1 MGFHAVKNTDI
12 TVRGIGT
19 DQINSLART
28 RRMAKPEHLAKLEES
43 VEDWNM
49 WRYDNP
55 EIVPAFW
62 GADLEEADLRGAYLN
77 SADLR
82 EAKLRDADLKGAN
95 LERANLMEA
104 SLKRTNLEGTNLKWA
119 MYLQARQLCETNTL
133 YQAILDLELEREVR
147 KERPHLFDKPKEK
160 LRVV

>member
-1 MGFHAVKNTDI
+1 
-12 TVRGIGT
+12 
-19 DQINSLART
+19 
-28 RRMAKPEHLAKLEES
+28 MAKPEHLAKLEES

-62 GADLEEADLRGAYLN
+62 GADLEEADLR
-77 SADLR
+77 

-95 LERANLMEA
+95 LMEA
-104 SLKRTNLEGTNLKWA
+104 NLKRTNLEGTNLRWA
-119 MYLQARQLCETNTL
+119 MYLQVRQLCEANTL
-133 YQAILDLELEREVR
+133 YQAILDPELEREVR

>member
-12 TVRGIGT
+12 TVRGIRT
-19 DQINSLART
+19 DQINSLGRM
-28 RRMAKPEHLAKLEES
+28 RQMAKPEHLAKLEES

-49 WRYDNP
+49 WRHDNP

-77 SADLR
+77 SADLEEADLSGADLRDADLR

-95 LERANLMEA
+95 LERANLT
-104 SLKRTNLEGTNLKWA
+104 RIFN
-119 MYLQARQLCETNTL
+119 QLFQN
-133 YQAILDLELEREVR
+133 R
-147 KERPHLFDKPKEK
+147 KFEMRSYIICFP
-160 LRVV
+160 V